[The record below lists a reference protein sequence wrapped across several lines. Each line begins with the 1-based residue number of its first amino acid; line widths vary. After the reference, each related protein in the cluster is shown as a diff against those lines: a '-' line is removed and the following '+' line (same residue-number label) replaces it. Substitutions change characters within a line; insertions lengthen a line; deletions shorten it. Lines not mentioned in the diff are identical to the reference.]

1 MWGCGLRPHP
11 HICRFISFKVGVFS
25 MLLAPPAGFGA
36 AEDRQTRHGAENHPS
51 PAWSG
56 ARVRRRA
63 NRAPPGVRRTVVNHW
78 SAGRE
83 PRGDRLK
90 SLGSIGKVLS
100 LGAHFGSGLQ
110 LHPTADSLPA
120 ALHLAFESPGRGA
133 DSPGLRGASRA
144 GNWERDERGLV
155 PERNTYLWWMGLR
168 PKHHGCGSLL
178 RARGLFITLLG
189 CQTGKARPI
198 GLRASH
204 IGVE

>member
-1 MWGCGLRPHP
+1 MRGCGRSPHP
-11 HICRFISFKVGVFS
+11 RICRFISFKVGVFS

-36 AEDRQTRHGAENHPS
+36 TEDRQTRHGAENHPS

-120 ALHLAFESPGRGA
+120 ALHLAFKSPGRGA
-133 DSPGLRGASRA
+133 DSPRLRGASRA
-144 GNWERDERGLV
+144 GDWERDEVALV
-155 PERNTYLWWMGLR
+155 PERNTYM
-168 PKHHGCGSLL
+168 CGSLL
-178 RARGLFITLLG
+178 RARALLATLLG
-189 CQTGKARPI
+189 SQPGTARPM
-198 GLRASH
+198 GLLGSH